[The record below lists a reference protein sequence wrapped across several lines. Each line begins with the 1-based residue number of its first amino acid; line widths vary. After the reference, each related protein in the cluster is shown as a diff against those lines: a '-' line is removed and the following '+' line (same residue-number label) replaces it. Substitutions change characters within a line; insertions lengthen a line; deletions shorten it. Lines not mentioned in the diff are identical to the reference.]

1 MSVPALSTTDTA
13 ASLTALMRNFDRDGV
28 TSRRLIDE
36 LLQAAPE
43 VFREA
48 AVQVLKNAD
57 DSRAVQCLI
66 GVLVAH
72 GMLLSVLCHPALSR
86 EQVMV
91 VARIAQRV
99 DSTAESAIAKGLAD
113 SVISNDPGVR
123 PKDAGRLLEVL
134 SEISDGNRILPSLLR
149 LLRHPDPHLRSKAVK
164 MIGSGTRSAKW
175 VQGRLAETDPRVRAN
190 AIESLWGLDSPEARE
205 LLQASV
211 RDGDNRVAGNAL
223 VALHRIGDSGVIPD
237 YFRMA
242 AHDSQRFRVT
252 AAWAMGEAADPRFSE
267 TLARLLRDT
276 HPPVRTRALAGLG
289 RIKTFLAKTRQT
301 SPWYM
306 ASMLQD
312 NPQRNLRRL
321 QLLMATEDGGEY
333 PLALGTQFL
342 LSEDGQPV
350 IAYRTS
356 EWQAPR
362 PMSVV
367 FVFPRGREPSADAWV
382 RGALSCRTWKRRSD
396 FWGLESYIPPGG
408 AGGVGGADRPAE
420 DPARLTASLETIEET
435 FTQPPE
441 DARCGGF
448 WNTLMQAILS
458 EYGGSFG
465 QRQVIVFN
473 HSAAVAAPPE
483 ELTPAVVTGAKVRV
497 QVVST
502 VPNQVLEDFCRVAG
516 GVFRLAG
523 SPGEVDDL
531 ILRCYLDLLTPYEIA
546 YTPVCPAA
554 RTVRVRVQT
563 AEGWG
568 EASFPVTDEALARWL
583 VAERP

>member
-1 MSVPALSTTDTA
+1 
-13 ASLTALMRNFDRDGV
+13 MRNFDRDGV

-43 VFREA
+43 VFRDA
-48 AVQVLKNAD
+48 AVQVLKTAD

-72 GMLLSVLCHPALSR
+72 GLLLSVLCHPGLAR
-86 EQVMV
+86 EQVLV

-99 DSTAESAIAKGLAD
+99 DATAESTIAKGLAD

-134 SEISDGNRILPSLLR
+134 SEISDGNRILPSLMR

-164 MIGSGTRSAKW
+164 MIGCGTRNAKW
-175 VQGRLAETDPRVRAN
+175 VQGRLVETDPRIRAN
-190 AIESLWGLDSPEARE
+190 AIESLWGVDSPEARE
-205 LLQASV
+205 LLEASV
-211 RDGDNRVAGNAL
+211 HDGDNRVAGNAL
-223 VALHRIGDSGVIPD
+223 VALHRIGASVVIPD
-237 YFRMA
+237 FFRMA

-289 RIKTFLAKTRQT
+289 RIKAFLAKTRQVN
-301 SPWYM
+301 PWHM
-306 ASMLQD
+306 AGMLQD
-312 NPQRNLRRL
+312 NPQRNFRRL
-321 QLLMATEDGGEY
+321 RLLMAAEDGGEY
-333 PLALGTQFL
+333 PAALGTRFL
-342 LSEDGQPV
+342 VTEDGQPV
-350 IAYRTS
+350 ISYRAN
-356 EWQAPR
+356 EWQPPR
-362 PMSVV
+362 PMSVM
-367 FVFPRGREPSADAWV
+367 FVFPRGSEPSAEPWI

-396 FWGLESYIPPGG
+396 FWGLQPYVPPEKSGG
-408 AGGVGGADRPAE
+408 SDRPPE
-420 DPARLTASLETIEET
+420 DPPRLTANLDTIEQT

-448 WNTLMQAILS
+448 WNSLMQAILS

-473 HSAAVAAPPE
+473 RSGSLTPPPQ
-483 ELTPAVVTGAKVRV
+483 ELTPAVVTGTQVRV

-502 VPNQVLEDFCRVAG
+502 VPNPVLEDFCRLVG
-516 GVFRLAG
+516 GVFRIAG
-523 SPGEVDDL
+523 SLDEVEDH
-531 ILRCYLDLLTPYEIA
+531 IRCLYFDLLTPYEIT
-546 YTPVCPAA
+546 YTPVSPAA
-554 RTVRVRVQT
+554 RSVKVRVQT
-563 AEGWG
+563 ADGWG
-568 EASFPVTDEALARWL
+568 EASLPITCEGPAHWH
-583 VAERP
+583 VAEQP